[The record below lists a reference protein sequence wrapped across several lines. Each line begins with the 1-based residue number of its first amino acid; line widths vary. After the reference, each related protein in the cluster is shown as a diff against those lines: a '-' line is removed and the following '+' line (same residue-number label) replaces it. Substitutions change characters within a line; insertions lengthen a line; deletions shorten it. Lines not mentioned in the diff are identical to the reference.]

1 MKKLLIASLLF
12 GTTTSVFAAPFVA
25 KDIRVDGV
33 QGELEQQILASL
45 PVRSGQRVTDNDVAH
60 IVRTLFVSGRFDDV
74 KAYQDGDALV
84 VSVLAKPI
92 ISEVH
97 IKGNSLIPTEALKQ
111 NLEANGFKSGD
122 VLNRAKLD
130 EFVKGVKEHYQSVG
144 RYNAK
149 VEAIVN
155 TLPNN
160 RAEITLQINE
170 DDTAK
175 LASVT
180 FNGNQAVSSD
190 TLQEQMELQPDAW
203 WKLWGNKFD
212 GSQFEKD
219 LQSIQEYYQN
229 NGYAKARIT
238 HTDVQLNE
246 SQTKATVVIDINEG
260 EKYDLSSARIVGN
273 VGGMADELQPLLNRL
288 HLNDTFS
295 RADVIDVENVIKA
308 KLGERGYGSATVNTT
323 PTFDEANK
331 TVALTFVVDA
341 GRRLSVRQVQ
351 FEGNTVSAD
360 STLRQEMRQQ
370 EGSWYNSQLVELGK
384 IRLDRTGFF
393 ETVESRIDPVE
404 GTNDEVNVVYK
415 VRERNTGSINFG
427 VGYGTESGISY
438 QASVKQDNFLGTG
451 AAVSLAGSRNDYG
464 TTINLGYTEPYFTK
478 DGVSLGGNVFYETYD
493 NSDSD
498 TSSNYK
504 RTTYG
509 GNVTLGFP
517 VNENNSYYVGLGYT
531 YNKISNFAREYNRDL
546 YLLSMNLEPT
556 KNSLSVKSHDF
567 DFSFGWNYNSLNRGY
582 FPTKGIK
589 ATIGGRVTI
598 PGSDNKYYKLNAD
611 IQGYYPLDRDHRW
624 VVSGKA
630 GVGYAN
636 GFGGKRLPFYQ
647 NYTAGGIGS
656 LRGFA
661 YGAVGPNAIYWTKD
675 RAGNEG
681 YNTNGSSDIVGG
693 NAIATASAE
702 LIVPTPFVADKNQNS
717 VRTSLFIDAASV
729 WNTKW
734 SEQDKATFRNLPDY
748 SDPSRI
754 RASAGVGFQWQS
766 PIGPLVFSYAKP
778 IKKYENDDIEQF
790 QFSIG
795 GSF

>member
-12 GTTTSVFAAPFVA
+12 GTTTSVFAAPFLA
-25 KDIRVDGV
+25 KDIRIDGV

-45 PVRSGQRVTDNDVAH
+45 PVRAGQRVTDNDVAN
-60 IVRTLFVSGRFDDV
+60 IVRNLFVSGRFDDV
-74 KAYQDGDALV
+74 KAYRDGDSLV
-84 VSVLAKPI
+84 VSIIAKPI

-111 NLEANGFKSGD
+111 NLDANGFKTGD

-130 EFVKGVKEHYQSVG
+130 EFVKGVREHYKSVG

-160 RAEITLQINE
+160 RAEINLQIDE

-175 LASVT
+175 LKSVT
-180 FNGNQAVSSD
+180 FNGNTAVSSS
-190 TLQEQMELQPDAW
+190 TLQEQMELQPDSW

-212 GSQFEKD
+212 ATQFDKD
-219 LQSIQEYYQN
+219 LQSIQQYYQN
-229 NGYAKARIT
+229 NGYAKAHIT
-238 HTDVQLNE
+238 NTDVRLNDE
-246 SQTKATVVIDINEG
+246 QTKAEVTIDINEG
-260 EKYDLSSARIVGN
+260 EKYDLIGARIVGN
-273 VGGMADELQPLLNRL
+273 LGGMAEELQPLLNTL

-295 RADVIDVENVIKA
+295 RADVTDVENAIKA
-308 KLGERGYGSATVNTT
+308 KLGERGYGSATVNAA
-323 PTFDEANK
+323 PTFDDANK
-331 TVALTFVVDA
+331 TIALTFVVDA

-370 EGSWYNSQLVELGK
+370 EGSWYNAQLVELGK
-384 IRLDRTGFF
+384 VRLDRTGFF
-393 ETVESRIDPVE
+393 ETVESRVDPVE

-415 VRERNTGSINFG
+415 VKERNTGSINFG

-438 QASVKQDNFLGTG
+438 QASIKQDNFLGTG

-517 VNENNSYYVGLGYT
+517 VNENNSYYLGLGYT
-531 YNKISNFAREYNRDL
+531 YNKISNFSREYNRDL
-546 YLLSMNLEPT
+546 YLASMNF
-556 KNSLSVKSHDF
+556 NSTSIKSSDF

-582 FPTKGIK
+582 FPTKGVK
-589 ATIGGRVTI
+589 ASIGGRVTI
-598 PGSDNKYYKLNAD
+598 PGSDNKYYKLSAD
-611 IQGYYPLDRDHRW
+611 VQGYYPLDREHHW
-624 VVSGKA
+624 VISGKA

-661 YGAVGPNAIYWTKD
+661 YGAVGPNAIYWVKD
-675 RAGNEG
+675 QSGNEG
-681 YNTNGSSDIVGG
+681 YNTKGSDDIVGG
-693 NAIATASAE
+693 NAIATANVE
-702 LIVPTPFVADKNQNS
+702 LIIPTPFVAEKNQNS
-717 VRTSLFIDAASV
+717 VRTSLFVDAASV

-734 SEQDKATFRNLPDY
+734 KEQDKARFPNLPDY
-748 SDPSRI
+748 SDPSRV

-778 IKKYENDDIEQF
+778 IKKYENDDVEQF

>member
-12 GTTTSVFAAPFVA
+12 GTTTSVFAAPFLA
-25 KDIRVDGV
+25 KNIRVDGV

-45 PVRSGQRVTDNDVAH
+45 PVRSGQRVTDNDVAN
-60 IVRTLFVSGRFDDV
+60 IVRNLFVSGRFDDV
-74 KAYQDGDALV
+74 KAYRDGDSLV
-84 VSVLAKPI
+84 VSVIAKPI

-111 NLEANGFKSGD
+111 NLDANGFKAGD

-130 EFVKGVKEHYQSVG
+130 EFVKGVRDHYKSIG

-149 VEAIVN
+149 VDAIVN

-160 RAEITLQINE
+160 RAEINLQIDE

-175 LASVT
+175 LKSVT
-180 FNGNQAVSSD
+180 FNGNKAVSSS
-190 TLQEQMELQPDAW
+190 TLQEQMDLQPDAW

-212 GSQFEKD
+212 ATQFDKD
-219 LQSIQEYYQN
+219 LQSIQQYYQN
-229 NGYAKARIT
+229 NGYAKAHVT
-238 HTDVQLNE
+238 NTDVKLNDE
-246 SQTKATVVIDINEG
+246 QTKAEVTIDINEG
-260 EKYDLSSARIVGN
+260 EKYDLASARIVGN
-273 VGGMADELQPLLNRL
+273 LGGMAEELQPLLNSL
-288 HLNDTFS
+288 HLNETFS
-295 RADVIDVENVIKA
+295 RADVTDVENAIKA
-308 KLGERGYGSATVNTT
+308 KLGERGYGSATVNSA

-331 TVALTFVVDA
+331 TIALTFVVDA

-370 EGSWYNSQLVELGK
+370 EGTWYNSQLVELGK

-393 ETVESRIDPVE
+393 ETVESRVVPIE
-404 GTNDEVNVVYK
+404 GSNDEVNVVYRVK
-415 VRERNTGSINFG
+415 ERNTGSINFG

-438 QASVKQDNFLGTG
+438 QASIKQDNFLGTG

-498 TSSNYK
+498 TSSTYK

-517 VNENNSYYVGLGYT
+517 VNENNSYYIGLGYT
-531 YNKISNFAREYNRDL
+531 YNKISNFSKEYNRDL
-546 YLLSMNLEPT
+546 YLESMNFDATSSKPQI
-556 KNSLSVKSHDF
+556 KSHDF
-567 DFSFGWNYNSLNRGY
+567 DLSFGWNYNSLNRGY
-582 FPTKGIK
+582 FPTKGVR
-589 ATIGGRVTI
+589 ANIGGRVTI

-611 IQGYYPLDRDHRW
+611 IEGYYPLDRDHRW
-624 VVSGKA
+624 VISGKA
-630 GVGYAN
+630 GAGYAN

-661 YGAVGPNAIYWTKD
+661 YGAIGPEAIYYVNNCQGGTAD
-675 RAGNEG
+675 YCGR
-681 YNTNGSSDIVGG
+681 NGDIVGG
-693 NAIATASAE
+693 NAIATASME
-702 LIVPTPFVADKNQNS
+702 LIVPTPFISDKSQNS
-717 VRTSLFIDAASV
+717 VRTSLFVDAASV

-734 SEQDKATFRNLPDY
+734 TAQDKARFPNLPDY

-754 RASAGVGFQWQS
+754 RTSAGVGFQWQS

-778 IKKYENDDIEQF
+778 IKKYENDDVEQF